1 MKTYAELHL
10 PEYLACLKISGAAVT
25 ERIQKHT
32 SCLVYIIYSKNV
44 DFVNNFK
51 KHRTA
56 RHAINYMAP
65 YTFNLYAMLL
75 RQSTYYNS
83 T

>member
-32 SCLVYIIYSKNV
+32 
-44 DFVNNFK
+44 
-51 KHRTA
+51 
-56 RHAINYMAP
+56 
-65 YTFNLYAMLL
+65 
-75 RQSTYYNS
+75 
-83 T
+83 